1 MTPREYPL
9 RPLIGVGV
17 VVLGPAGF
25 LMIQRGKPPREGS
38 WSLPGGAQ
46 KLGETVFET
55 AKREALEETG
65 IEVEVVGLLDVVD
78 SIRKD
83 DVGSVQYHYTLV
95 DVAAR
100 PIGGKLCAG
109 GDAADAGWFALKDVA
124 SLGLWSE
131 TVRIIELALE
141 MAEALP
147 DWRLPVFDGGQ
158 EN

>member
-1 MTPREYPL
+1 M
-9 RPLIGVGV
+9 
-17 VVLGPAGF
+17 
-25 LMIQRGKPPREGS
+25 
-38 WSLPGGAQ
+38 
-46 KLGETVFET
+46 
-55 AKREALEETG
+55 
-65 IEVEVVGLLDVVD
+65 D

-109 GDAADAGWFALKDVA
+109 GDAADAGWFALKDIA

-131 TVRIIELALE
+131 TVRIIDLALE

-147 DWRLPVFDGGQ
+147 DWRLAVFDDGQ
-158 EN
+158 DN